1 MKKQTEL
8 AFCNAVRRPIG
19 EDCLIKTKEEYKLY
33 FNYIYSIRET
43 IRKKQI
49 KYKIAY
55 YVHILFLIG
64 ITLGVFISAGVA
76 IKALQ
81 NYEITLIN
89 ESKWLEFVYPAIAVL
104 ACIILWPIVEMK
116 EFPKPKCY
124 NIYDYIRDMDYLATQ
139 TTSLSE
145 LCALKRLKYL
155 VSKNVIEPVSIPNP
169 YLRDVD
175 ERTGIFEQNITSQEE
190 LLAYIM
196 VADAK
201 LVDECRGRGITKFY
215 SLSKNIDFIFSDHKL
230 VEKKYIEELN
240 SRCKEEL
247 PEWINKKYH

>member
-8 AFCNAVRRPIG
+8 AFYNAVRRPIG
-19 EDCLIKTKEEYKLY
+19 KDCLIKTEEEYSLY
-33 FNYIYSIRET
+33 FNYIYSIRQT

-49 KYKIAY
+49 KHKLAY
-55 YVHILFLIG
+55 YAHILFLIG
-64 ITLGVFISAGVA
+64 IVLGVIVSVFVA
-76 IKALQ
+76 IEALQ
-81 NYEITLIN
+81 EYGATFIE
-89 ESKWLEFVYPAIAVL
+89 EPKWLKFAYPAIAVL

-116 EFPKPKCY
+116 EFPKPKSY

-155 VSKNVIEPVSIPNP
+155 VSKNVIEPVSISNP

-175 ERTGIFEQNITSQEE
+175 KRAGIFEQNITSQEE

>member
-8 AFCNAVRRPIG
+8 AFYNAVRRPIG
-19 EDCLIKTKEEYKLY
+19 EDCLIKTEEEYRLY
-33 FNYIYSIRET
+33 FNYIHSIRKT

-49 KYKIAY
+49 KHKLAY
-55 YVHILFLIG
+55 YAYILFLIG
-64 ITLGVFISAGVA
+64 IVLGVIVSVFVA
-76 IKALQ
+76 IEALQ
-81 NYEITLIN
+81 EYGATFIE
-89 ESKWLEFVYPAIAVL
+89 EPKWLKFACIAITVL
-104 ACIILWPIVEMK
+104 ACVILWPIVEMK
-116 EFPKPKCY
+116 ELPKPKSY

-169 YLRDVD
+169 HLRDVD
-175 ERTGIFEQNITSQEE
+175 ERAGIFEQNITSQEE

-196 VADAK
+196 VADAE
-201 LVDECRGRGITKFY
+201 LVDECRGREIAKFY
-215 SLSKNIDFIFSDHKL
+215 SLSKNVDFIFSDHKL

>member
-8 AFCNAVRRPIG
+8 AFYNAVRRPIG

-55 YVHILFLIG
+55 YAHILFLIG

-89 ESKWLEFVYPAIAVL
+89 DSKWLEFVYPAIAVL

-155 VSKNVIEPVSIPNP
+155 VSKNVIEPISIPNP

-175 ERTGIFEQNITSQEE
+175 ERARIFEQNITSQEE

-215 SLSKNIDFIFSDHKL
+215 SLSKNIDFIFSDHRL

>member
-81 NYEITLIN
+81 NYDITLIN

>member
-1 MKKQTEL
+1 MRSQTEL
-8 AFCNAVRRPIG
+8 AFYNALRRPIG
-19 EDCLIKTKEEYKLY
+19 EDCLIKTEEEYSLY
-33 FNYIYSIRET
+33 FNYVYSIRQT

-49 KYKIAY
+49 KHKLAY
-55 YVHILFLIG
+55 YAHILFLIG
-64 ITLGVFISAGVA
+64 IVLGVIVSVFVA
-76 IKALQ
+76 IEALQ
-81 NYEITLIN
+81 EYGATFIE
-89 ESKWLEFVYPAIAVL
+89 EPKWLKFAYPAIVVL
-104 ACIILWPIVEMK
+104 ACIILWPIANMK

-124 NIYDYIRDMDYLATQ
+124 NIYDYIRDMDYLAIQ

-175 ERTGIFEQNITSQEE
+175 ERAGIFEQNVTSQED
-190 LLAYIM
+190 LLVYIM

-201 LVDECRGRGITKFY
+201 LVDKCIGWGITKFY

-240 SRCKEEL
+240 SRCKGEL

>member
-1 MKKQTEL
+1 MKKQNEL
-8 AFCNAVRRPIG
+8 AFYNAVRRPIG
-19 EDCLIKTKEEYKLY
+19 EDCLIKTKEEYNLY

-55 YVHILFLIG
+55 YAHILFLIG

-116 EFPKPKCY
+116 EFPKPKCC

-175 ERTGIFEQNITSQEE
+175 ERAGIFEQNITSQEE

>member
-8 AFCNAVRRPIG
+8 AFYNAVRRPIG
-19 EDCLIKTKEEYKLY
+19 EDCLIKTEEEYRLY
-33 FNYIYSIRET
+33 FNYIHSIRKT

-49 KYKIAY
+49 KHKLAY
-55 YVHILFLIG
+55 YAHILFLIG
-64 ITLGVFISAGVA
+64 IVLGVIVSVFVA
-76 IKALQ
+76 IEALQ
-81 NYEITLIN
+81 EYGATFIE
-89 ESKWLEFVYPAIAVL
+89 EPKWLRFAYLAIIVL
-104 ACIILWPIVEMK
+104 ACVILWPIVEMK
-116 EFPKPKCY
+116 EFPKPKSY
-124 NIYDYIRDMDYLATQ
+124 NIYDYIRDMDYCATQ

-169 YLRDVD
+169 HLRDVD
-175 ERTGIFEQNITSQEE
+175 ERAGIFEQNITSQEE

>member
-8 AFCNAVRRPIG
+8 AFYNAVRRPIG

-55 YVHILFLIG
+55 YAHILFLIG

-89 ESKWLEFVYPAIAVL
+89 ESKL
-104 ACIILWPIVEMK
+104 
-116 EFPKPKCY
+116 
-124 NIYDYIRDMDYLATQ
+124 
-139 TTSLSE
+139 
-145 LCALKRLKYL
+145 
-155 VSKNVIEPVSIPNP
+155 
-169 YLRDVD
+169 
-175 ERTGIFEQNITSQEE
+175 
-190 LLAYIM
+190 
-196 VADAK
+196 
-201 LVDECRGRGITKFY
+201 
-215 SLSKNIDFIFSDHKL
+215 
-230 VEKKYIEELN
+230 
-240 SRCKEEL
+240 
-247 PEWINKKYH
+247 

>member
-1 MKKQTEL
+1 MNRQTEL
-8 AFCNAVRRPIG
+8 AFYNAVRRPTG
-19 EDCLIKTKEEYKLY
+19 KDCLIKTKEEYKLY

-55 YVHILFLIG
+55 YAHILFLIG

-104 ACIILWPIVEMK
+104 ACIILWPIVAMK

-124 NIYDYIRDMDYLATQ
+124 NIYDYIRDMDYCATQ

-169 YLRDVD
+169 YLKDVK
-175 ERTGIFEQNITSQEE
+175 ERAGLFKYNITLQEE
-190 LLAYIM
+190 LLVYIM

-201 LVDECRGRGITKFY
+201 LVDECIGRGLTKFY
-215 SLSKNIDFIFSDHKL
+215 SLSKNMDFIFNDYEYI
-230 VEKKYIEELN
+230 EKKYIEELC
-240 SRCKEEL
+240 SLSKEEL
-247 PEWINKKYH
+247 PEWINKKYN

>member
-8 AFCNAVRRPIG
+8 AFYNAVRRPIG

-55 YVHILFLIG
+55 YAHILFLIG

-89 ESKWLEFVYPAIAVL
+89 DSKWLEFVYPAIAVL

-169 YLRDVD
+169 YLRDVG
-175 ERTGIFEQNITSQEE
+175 ERAGIFEQNIISQEE

>member
-1 MKKQTEL
+1 MNRQTEL
-8 AFCNAVRRPIG
+8 AFYNAVRRPIG
-19 EDCLIKTKEEYKLY
+19 KDCLIKTKEEYKLY

-55 YVHILFLIG
+55 YAHILFLIG

-76 IKALQ
+76 IKVLQ
-81 NYEITLIN
+81 NYETTLI
-89 ESKWLEFVYPAIAVL
+89 EGSKWLKFAYPAIAVL

-116 EFPKPKCY
+116 EFPKPKSY
-124 NIYDYIRDMDYLATQ
+124 NIYDYIRDMDYCATQ

-145 LCALKRLKYL
+145 LCTLKRLKYL

-169 YLRDVD
+169 YLRDIK
-175 ERTGIFEQNITSQEE
+175 ERTGMFEYNRTSLEE
-190 LLAYIM
+190 LLMYTM

-201 LVDECRGRGITKFY
+201 LVDECIGLGITKFY
-215 SLSKNIDFIFSDHKL
+215 SLSKNMDFIFNDYEYI
-230 VEKKYIEELN
+230 EKKYIEELC
-240 SRCKEEL
+240 SLSKEEF
-247 PEWINKKYH
+247 PEWINKKYN